1 MIRILALPLICSSC
15 ISLDKLFDF
24 SKPQCFQLKRQ
35 RWYLPQRSQHLPW
48 RLNETMHISHPVE
61 HLTCSYMAVGVFERL
76 NDLHSTDTERS
87 GRIQLAK
94 CPRRI
99 LALEGITGVMGV
111 IVTAAAMTGNM
122 SHTWRTSPIIPSSV
136 WAHLQAPFIHYKSV
150 SLLRIPPG
158 RLSLNY
164 SLFLGKCY
172 ICGNKKSVMFYPPKE
187 AFSWQS
193 S

>member
-1 MIRILALPLICSSC
+1 
-15 ISLDKLFDF
+15 
-24 SKPQCFQLKRQ
+24 
-35 RWYLPQRSQHLPW
+35 
-48 RLNETMHISHPVE
+48 
-61 HLTCSYMAVGVFERL
+61 MAVGVFERL

-136 WAHLQAPFIHYKSV
+136 
-150 SLLRIPPG
+150 
-158 RLSLNY
+158 
-164 SLFLGKCY
+164 
-172 ICGNKKSVMFYPPKE
+172 
-187 AFSWQS
+187 
-193 S
+193 